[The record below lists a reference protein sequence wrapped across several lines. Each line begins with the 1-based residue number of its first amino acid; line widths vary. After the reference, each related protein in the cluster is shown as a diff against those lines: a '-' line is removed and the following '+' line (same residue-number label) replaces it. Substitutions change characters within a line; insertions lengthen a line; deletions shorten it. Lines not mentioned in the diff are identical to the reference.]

1 MMYSE
6 PCIFPQDPLHQL
18 LEQLPTYLAK
28 CKIRNHIAWNY
39 SASAASQLYPA
50 SCFPLFCSPSRNEAP
65 LVLFLEEKKEDAS
78 WVKSSTRSDQ
88 KTFFLAFCFCFVWP
102 FPLLKRSRVYL
113 KNSSSFRGF
122 ADDRWD
128 VWIRCKTLFFFWKPC
143 LLLVC
148 RTPVLYCIRC

>member
-128 VWIRCKTLFFFWKPC
+128 VWIRCKTLFLKTLPSAG
-143 LLLVC
+143 VQD
-148 RTPVLYCIRC
+148 TSLYCIRC